1 MPSIEAKLKEHSKYK
16 KQCEIRVK
24 SGSKLIATSL
34 LITLSITWFVPW
46 FWKLGL
52 GWVAFVSV
60 TTFLE
65 YLSAK
70 KHSKAIKELTNT

>member
-1 MPSIEAKLKEHSKYK
+1 MTSIDAKLKEHSKYK

-24 SGSKLIATSL
+24 SGSKLIVFSL
-34 LITLSITWFVPW
+34 VITLFITWFVPW

-52 GWVAFVSV
+52 GWVAFISAI
-60 TTFLE
+60 TFIE

-70 KHSKAIKELTNT
+70 KHSKAIEKLSNT